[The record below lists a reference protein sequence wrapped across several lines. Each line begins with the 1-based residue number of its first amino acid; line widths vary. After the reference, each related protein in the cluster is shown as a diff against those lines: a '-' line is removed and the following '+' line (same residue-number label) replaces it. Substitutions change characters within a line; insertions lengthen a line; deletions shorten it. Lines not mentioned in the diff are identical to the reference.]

1 MIRRFV
7 CKKSIEG
14 DRFVKRGET
23 LPNFITMTCARGLLQ
38 PVADHRKV
46 ENDMKLFAEFYD
58 VQLLPGR
65 VAV

>member
-1 MIRRFV
+1 MIRKFI

-38 PVADHRKV
+38 PVADHRGI
-46 ENDMKLFAEFYD
+46 ENSMKLFDEFYE
-58 VQLLPGR
+58 VQLSPGR